1 MALIGSANF
10 QCPRKECGRTD
21 SLVCTTYYVAAR
33 AARSGN
39 ALVVVVA
46 ALRRLAAAC
55 DRDTENTI
63 DAALSAHSQ
72 LTHDVSSVMSA
83 AMIEF

>member
-1 MALIGSANF
+1 M
-10 QCPRKECGRTD
+10 
-21 SLVCTTYYVAAR
+21 
-33 AARSGN
+33 
-39 ALVVVVA
+39 VVVA
-46 ALRRLAAAC
+46 ALSRMAAAC